1 METINEGA
9 KYFKAGKMIIDMR
22 DIKNLALLGY
32 APKNNKNEP
41 DENKPVYRIIFKDN
55 SYIEQIIDKN
65 SLACYNEFVESEK
78 ASTASE

>member
-9 KYFKAGKMIIDMR
+9 KYFKAGKMLIDMR

-41 DENKPVYRIIFKDN
+41 DVNKPVYRIIFKDN

-65 SLACYNEFVESEK
+65 SLACYNKFVESEK